1 MLEKLLEV
9 VSHILED
16 TEDIDNILK
25 YEELEEFRTK
35 EILDKTDQD
44 IKDFLELKEIDE
56 EKRKLLFE
64 IFQKLKI
71 EQSIDEW
78 NDDLKDERNEEIQ
91 EQIKSLFGKII
102 EPDVVEI
109 DDEKVT
115 LKYEF
120 TDNSRLKNRIRSIEQ
135 WSKDNVIESVSKKFS
150 VPIDNITFVDS
161 VGAYIEFISGFEENN
176 YVSRGQKDCSYDLI
190 PSLYRLYENEYVSHS
205 SEYEDSFKQKI
216 LFYDDRTE
224 QKNDEELRAYGQHFG
239 LPTNYLDF
247 TEAHLISLLFSV
259 EEYNYTENH
268 SIVFFVDALSYNRD
282 TIKIEKKLI
291 DFSEEELKATIQRQY
306 RDRSYFICVGNCN
319 ERIHFQKGCFLKVE
333 PGDSLENMLAK
344 HTKIAII
351 DKECKKII
359 LKELF
364 RLGITFE
371 NIYPDKD
378 NMVKT
383 IRFIKENM

>member
-9 VSHILED
+9 VSSILKD

-44 IKDFLELKEIDE
+44 IKDFLELKEIDD

-91 EQIKSLFGKII
+91 EQIKNLFGKII
-102 EPDVVEI
+102 EPDEVEI
-109 DDEKVT
+109 EDEKVT

-120 TDNSRLKNRIRSIEQ
+120 TDNSRLKNKIQSIEQ
-135 WSKDNVIESVSKKFS
+135 WSKDNVIESVSKKFG

-161 VGAYIEFISGFEENN
+161 VGTYIEFISGFEENN

-259 EEYNYTENH
+259 EEYYYTENH
-268 SIVFFVDALSYNRD
+268 SIVFFCGC
-282 TIKIEKKLI
+282 T
-291 DFSEEELKATIQRQY
+291 
-306 RDRSYFICVGNCN
+306 FI
-319 ERIHFQKGCFLKVE
+319 
-333 PGDSLENMLAK
+333 
-344 HTKIAII
+344 
-351 DKECKKII
+351 
-359 LKELF
+359 
-364 RLGITFE
+364 
-371 NIYPDKD
+371 
-378 NMVKT
+378 
-383 IRFIKENM
+383 

>member
-9 VSHILED
+9 VSGILKD

-25 YEELEEFRTK
+25 YEELQEFRTK

-44 IKDFLELKEIDE
+44 IKDFLEIKEIDAG
-56 EKRKLLFE
+56 KRKLLFD

-71 EQSIDEW
+71 EQSIDEL
-78 NDDLKDERNEEIQ
+78 NDDLKHEKNEEIQ
-91 EQIKSLFGKII
+91 EQIKKLFGKII
-102 EPDVVEI
+102 EPDEVEVGE
-109 DDEKVT
+109 EKVT
-115 LKYEF
+115 LKYKF
-120 TDNSRLKNRIRSIEQ
+120 TDNSCLKNKILSIEQ
-135 WSKDNVIESVSKKFS
+135 WSKDNVIESVSKKFG

-161 VGAYIEFISGFEENN
+161 VSTYIEFISGFEENN
-176 YVSRGQKDCSYDLI
+176 YVSRGQKDCSYDLT
-190 PSLYRLYENEYVSHS
+190 PSLYRLYEDEYVSHS

-216 LFYDDRTE
+216 LFYDDKTE
-224 QKNDEELRAYGQHFG
+224 QKNVEELRAYGQHFG

-291 DFSEEELKATIQRQY
+291 DFSEEELKATVQRQY

-333 PGDSLENMLAK
+333 PGDSL
-344 HTKIAII
+344 
-351 DKECKKII
+351 KKYAY
-359 LKELF
+359 KAYKNSDY
-364 RLGITFE
+364 R
-371 NIYPDKD
+371 
-378 NMVKT
+378 
-383 IRFIKENM
+383 

>member
-1 MLEKLLEV
+1 MLERLLEV
-9 VSHILED
+9 VSGILED
-16 TEDIDNILK
+16 TEDIDDILK
-25 YEELEEFRTK
+25 CEKLEEFRTK
-35 EILDKTDQD
+35 EILDETDQD
-44 IKDFLELKEIDE
+44 IKEFLELKEINN

-71 EQSIDEW
+71 EQSIAEW
-78 NDDLKDERNEEIQ
+78 NDDLEDEKNEEIQ
-91 EQIKSLFGKII
+91 EQIKNLFGKTI
-102 EPDVVEI
+102 EPDEI
-109 DDEKVT
+109 DIDGETVI
-115 LKYEF
+115 LKYDF
-120 TDNSRLKNRIRSIEQ
+120 TDNSCLKNKILSIEQ
-135 WSKDNVIESVSKKFS
+135 WNKDNVIESVSKKFG
-150 VPIDNITFVDS
+150 VPIDNIMFVDS
-161 VGAYIEFISGFEENN
+161 VSAYIEFISGFEENN
-176 YVSRGQKDCSYDLI
+176 YVSRGQKYCSYNLR

-291 DFSEEELKATIQRQY
+291 DFSEDELKATVQRQY

-333 PGDSLENMLAK
+333 PGDSLENMLKK

-351 DKECKKII
+351 DKDCKKTI